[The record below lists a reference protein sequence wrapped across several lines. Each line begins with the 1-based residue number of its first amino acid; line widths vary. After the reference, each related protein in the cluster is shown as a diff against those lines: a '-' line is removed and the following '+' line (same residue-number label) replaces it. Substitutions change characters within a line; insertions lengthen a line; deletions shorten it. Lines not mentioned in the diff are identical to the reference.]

1 MEPIITR
8 ALDEDLAAGDLTT
21 FATVD
26 PNTQGSARAI
36 AKTALVACGEPVLQ
50 AVFHRVDP
58 SLTLESQV
66 SEGQPVAAGA
76 VLWTVRGK
84 AQSILMGERTA
95 LNFVQ
100 RLSGIATLT
109 RRFVDALPK
118 GSRTRITDTRK
129 TTPGLRVLERYAV
142 RVGGGHN
149 HRDNLGSAVLIKD
162 NHIAAA
168 GGITAAVNAARAMAP
183 HTSKIEVEVTSF
195 AELDEALRVG
205 VQIVMLDNFDD
216 NQIARALALVAGR
229 AEVEISGG
237 ITLERVAALGKL
249 DVDIISVGALTHSAP
264 AADISLELELT

>member
-1 MEPIITR
+1 MDPIITR

-21 FATVD
+21 LATVD
-26 PNTQGSARAI
+26 PGTLGQAQAI
-36 AKTALVACGEPVLQ
+36 ARTPLVACGESVFQ
-50 AVFHRVDP
+50 AVFHRVDAA
-58 SLTLESQV
+58 LNVAAQV
-66 SEGQPVAAGA
+66 AEGQYVAAGE
-76 VLWTVRGK
+76 VLWTVSGK

-109 RRFVDALPK
+109 RQFVTALPQ

-168 GGITAAVNAARAMAP
+168 GGITAAVHAARATAP

-195 AELDEALRVG
+195 AELDEALRAG
-205 VQIVMLDNFDD
+205 AQIVMLDNFADSD
-216 NQIARALALVAGR
+216 VERALTQIAGR
-229 AEVEISGG
+229 AEVEVSGG
-237 ITLERVAALGKL
+237 MTLERVAALGKL
-249 DVDIISVGALTHSAP
+249 NVDIISVGALTHSAP
-264 AADISLELELT
+264 AADISLELQLT